1 MWIKVD
7 AAYDGEMSWVNPQLI
22 ERADVNASP
31 EPPFALLTM
40 RSGATCTVSDIKA
53 MQRLQKILSDDLP
66 RAP

>member
-7 AAYDGEMSWVNPQLI
+7 PAFDGEMSWVNPEHI
-22 ERADVNASP
+22 ERCDVNTDP

-40 RSGATCTVSDIKA
+40 RSGATCTVSDTKA
-53 MQRLQKILSDDLP
+53 MQRLQKVLSDDLP